1 MPRAGLSEASL
12 ALLRWAVA
20 DELTVHRYLVKT
32 RSMPG
37 SSCLWWTG
45 AVSERGHG
53 RFWMGE
59 SDGRDVVV
67 IAHRFG
73 WALEFG
79 VEDLLGV
86 PVLGHRCDNPL
97 CQRTGTAPDGSLHV
111 QRSSPLENAREWAL
125 RRHTHGNPLRDSRGS
140 QGRASIIRDLL
151 RSGATGTDLAAA
163 LGAGL
168 LLDAAQLPLW
178 EDEPRDASRPPL
190 ATGDHELPGA
200 DLVGAVR

>member
-12 ALLRWAVA
+12 SLLRSTVA
-20 DELTVHRYLVKT
+20 DEQTVQRYRAKT
-32 RSMPG
+32 RPMPG

-45 AVSERGHG
+45 AVSARGHG
-53 RFWMGE
+53 RFWLGE

-79 VEDLLGV
+79 VEDLQSV
-86 PVLGHRCDNPL
+86 PMLGHRGDNPL
-97 CQRTGTAPDGSLHV
+97 CQRTGAVHV
-111 QRSSPLENAREWAL
+111 QPSSPHENARGWAS
-125 RRHTHGNPLRDSRGS
+125 RRHAYGTPLRDSRGS
-140 QGRASIIRDLL
+140 RGRARAIRDLL
-151 RSGATGTDLAAA
+151 RSGATGADLAAA

-178 EDEPRDASRPPL
+178 EEVERQDDDGL
-190 ATGDHELPGA
+190 ATATDGELLDGA
-200 DLVGAVR
+200 LVGAAR